1 MKIGLGT
8 NVNTAGKK
16 GAGKPEEPG
25 SGGAKHC
32 QKSCGSEWAT
42 DQKKQVIT
50 TNHWAK
56 NEATNLTETLENP
69 KKRVLCRYVEK

>member
-1 MKIGLGT
+1 LFIEFFLCVFYKSKKSGLGT

-42 DQKKQVIT
+42 DQKKVS
-50 TNHWAK
+50 NK
-56 NEATNLTETLENP
+56 N
-69 KKRVLCRYVEK
+69 